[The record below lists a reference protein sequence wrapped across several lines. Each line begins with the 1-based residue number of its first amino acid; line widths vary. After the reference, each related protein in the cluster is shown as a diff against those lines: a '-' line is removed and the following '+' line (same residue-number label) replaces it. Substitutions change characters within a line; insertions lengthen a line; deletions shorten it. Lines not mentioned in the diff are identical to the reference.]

1 MARINYPIIVL
12 WLLVL
17 LIFVVI
23 LSTYLVSNTLL
34 LFMPK
39 PNYTFILATYELKNA
54 LNIPLALP
62 HKYA

>member
-17 LIFVVI
+17 LLIFVVT

-39 PNYTFILATYELKNA
+39 PNYTFIATYEV
-54 LNIPLALP
+54 
-62 HKYA
+62 